1 MGMFRF
7 EGPEPSDTQDL
18 YNNRVVGLGC
28 HWITF
33 GYVRQGLFCFRF
45 PVKEQSRLEKEPFQL
60 AYTPVQL
67 INDQLVLSSLLD
79 DGIQDVK
86 LEGVCLLT
94 SKHMIEEAR
103 RICKGGRLGSGL
115 TLVSDWTYKIGC
127 SGHLPYTYTML

>member
-1 MGMFRF
+1 M
-7 EGPEPSDTQDL
+7 
-18 YNNRVVGLGC
+18 
-28 HWITF
+28 
-33 GYVRQGLFCFRF
+33 
-45 PVKEQSRLEKEPFQL
+45 EKEPFQL

-67 INDQLVLSSLLD
+67 INDQLVLASLPD

-94 SKHMIEEAR
+94 SKHMKEEAR
-103 RICKGGRLGSGL
+103 RICKGGRLRSGL